1 VNREAH
7 PYVTNDLWAGV
18 ENALLAA
25 GKDLSQL
32 TSSDTAPLDHFH
44 TGGLEA
50 SKDLLR
56 LASVAKPSEILD
68 LGAGIGGASR
78 FLAEA
83 TQASIFSLDFSPEF
97 CDVNRRLCHV
107 IANTGDIQ
115 VTAGDAT
122 ALPFRAASF
131 DLVWMQQAGMNI
143 ADKDALFSEIA
154 RVLRPGAVYA
164 FQEIVAGAQPGP
176 LDLPVAWA
184 ATQKDSNLE
193 PAGAMR
199 SRLQSLG
206 LKELS
211 FEDVTSSLLPGLQE
225 RVRNVGAKGPPLL
238 GVHLLSTND
247 LLPILQGMLSSVLSG
262 RIAFVRGVF
271 KAA

>member
-1 VNREAH
+1 M
-7 PYVTNDLWAGV
+7 TNDLWTGV

-56 LASVAKPSEILD
+56 LASVIKPSAILD

-83 TQASIFSLDFSPEF
+83 TQASVFSLDFSPEF
-97 CDVNRRLCHV
+97 CHVNRRLCN
-107 IANTGDIQ
+107 IITNSADIQ
-115 VTAGDAT
+115 ITAADAT
-122 ALPFRAASF
+122 AISFRAASF

-143 ADKDALFSEIA
+143 PDKDALFSEIA
-154 RVLRPGAVYA
+154 RVLRPGAIYA
-164 FQEIVAGAQPGP
+164 CQEIVAGPNPGP

-184 ATQKDSNLE
+184 AMQEDSHLE
-193 PAGAMR
+193 PAESMR
-199 SRLQSLG
+199 SRLQALG
-206 LKELS
+206 LKELF
-211 FEDVTSSLLPGLQE
+211 FEDVTSNLLPGLQE
-225 RVRNVGAKGPPLL
+225 RVRNVEAHGAPLL

-247 LLPILQGMLSSVLSG
+247 LLPILQGMLSNALSG

-271 KAA
+271 QAV